1 MPQIKERSLF
11 KWQGSWVWVTVI
23 MKPSHRGNISSPR
36 KTSLPGPG
44 EITVIKPVKKFSP
57 LPLTPKLYILLW
69 NRKNNYKQVFSI
81 IVCHLS
87 ITNDLE
93 GNILSPLYRL

>member
-1 MPQIKERSLF
+1 MNLQEPNQCPHSEGVGIHATDKERSLF

-44 EITVIKPVKKFSP
+44 EITVIKPVKKFSS
-57 LPLTPKLYILLW
+57 LPLTPKLYILL
-69 NRKNNYKQVFSI
+69 
-81 IVCHLS
+81 
-87 ITNDLE
+87 
-93 GNILSPLYRL
+93 